1 MKIKNEKGC
10 MIQKFEQATTSWEI
24 PMEGF
29 IVDYVVSTRFH
40 VRYPALDAVADF
52 TTTKLLE
59 VRTTRTH
66 THNLKQRVLERS
78 KKADFFPSIKE
89 SAMHYVCIL

>member
-1 MKIKNEKGC
+1 

-59 VRTTRTH
+59 VRTTHTH
-66 THNLKQRVLERS
+66 TQPKAESWRKQRSRL
-78 KKADFFPSIKE
+78 FPSIKE
-89 SAMHYVCIL
+89 SAMHITYIF